1 MAPAE
6 DWVAR
11 TAELVRAEGGR
22 RHPGEAPTCASG
34 ISPSGPVHLGNL
46 RELMVPH
53 LVADEVRRGGA
64 PCRHI
69 LSWDDYD
76 RLRRVPAGFPAE
88 FAEHIGRPL
97 SAVPDP
103 CGRHPSWAEH
113 FKEPLRESLARLGVR
128 VTEISQ
134 TQMYTSGAY
143 ADQIVLAMR
152 RRAEIGAVLAR
163 YQTKR
168 VPSPEGSDPAPND
181 PDGTDDHGPG
191 AAVYYPFR
199 PYCAA
204 CGRDDTTVTGF
215 DDETTEISYTCACGA
230 SVGPVPIAQ
239 VAGKLAWKVDWPMRW
254 AYERVTFEPAGV
266 DHSSPGSSFTVG
278 AELVSEIFGGEMP
291 LHFGYSF
298 VASSGAAKMSSSS
311 GNAPTPADALEIFE
325 APLVR
330 WLYARRRPEQSFK
343 IVFDAEVGRVYDEWD
358 ALTRRVADG
367 QADAATQAVYARA
380 AGPSDGPLPVT
391 PRPLPFRT
399 LASVADIT
407 AGEEGQLLRILRD
420 LTVEDPV
427 TSLAEVRPRLDCA
440 QAWVAEYLP
449 PADRTQVRDAPD
461 TGTLAALP
469 DSERDALKLLTEGM
483 AADWSLAGLTT
494 LLYGIPKLQLGLPLS
509 TPPTP
514 ELKARQRTW
523 FILLY
528 RLLIGKDTG
537 PRLPTLLLALGQDRV
552 RALLPTH

>member
-1 MAPAE
+1 MPAEKMEVAGPVAPAE

-11 TAELVRAEGGR
+11 TAELVRAEGER

-53 LVADEVRRGGA
+53 LIADEVRRGGA

-76 RLRRVPAGFPAE
+76 RFRRVPGGFPAE

-97 SAVPDP
+97 TAVPDP
-103 CGRHPSWAEH
+103 CGQHPNWAEH

-143 ADQIVLAMR
+143 TAQIVLAMR
-152 RRAEIGAVLAR
+152 RRADIGAVLAR
-163 YQTKR
+163 YRTRRSAEPDDDDPQT
-168 VPSPEGSDPAPND
+168 
-181 PDGTDDHGPG
+181 
-191 AAVYYPFR
+191 AVYYPFR
-199 PYCAA
+199 PYCAV
-204 CGRDDTTVTGF
+204 CGRDDTTVTAF
-215 DDETTEISYTCACGA
+215 DDQTTEISYTCACGA
-230 SVGPVPIAQ
+230 SVGPTPITQ

-278 AELVSEIFGGEMP
+278 AELVALFGGEMP

-298 VASSGAAKMSSSS
+298 VGFSGSAKMSSSA
-311 GNAPTPADALEIFE
+311 GGAPTPADALEIFE

-330 WLYARRRPEQSFK
+330 WLYARKRPEQAFK
-343 IVFDAEVGRVYDEWD
+343 IAFDAEVGRVYDEWD

-367 QADAATQAVYARA
+367 KADAATQVVYARA
-380 AGPSDGPLPVT
+380 AGTSDGPLPVT

-407 AGEEGQLLRILRD
+407 AGDQAQILRILRD
-420 LTVEDPV
+420 LTPEDPIA
-427 TSLAEVRPRLDCA
+427 TLDEVRPRLDCA
-440 QAWVAEYLP
+440 QAWVAEYVP
-449 PADRTQVRDAPD
+449 PADRTQVRDEPD
-461 TGTLAALP
+461 VARLAALTE
-469 DSERDALKLLTEGM
+469 SERAALKLLTEGM
-483 AADWSLAGLTT
+483 AADWSLDGLTT
-494 LLYGIPKLQLGLPLS
+494 LLYGIPKLQLGLPIS
-509 TPPTP
+509 APPTA
-514 ELKARQRTW
+514 ELKALQRSW

-528 RLLIGKDTG
+528 QLLIGKDTG
-537 PRLPTLLLALGQDRV
+537 PRLPTLLLALGEDRV
-552 RALLPTH
+552 RSLLAPP

>member
-1 MAPAE
+1 VAPAE

-11 TAELVRAEGGR
+11 TAGLVRAEGER

-53 LVADEVRRGGA
+53 LIADEVRRGGA

-76 RLRRVPAGFPAE
+76 RFRRVPVGFPAE
-88 FAEHIGRPL
+88 FAGHIGRPL
-97 SAVPDP
+97 TAVPDP
-103 CGRHPSWAEH
+103 CGRHPNWAEH

-143 ADQIVLAMR
+143 TAQIVTAMR
-152 RRAEIGAVLAR
+152 HRADIGAVLAR
-163 YQTKR
+163 YRTKR
-168 VPSPEGSDPAPND
+168 AAD
-181 PDGTDDHGPG
+181 PDDDDPQT
-191 AAVYYPFR
+191 AVYYPFR
-199 PYCAA
+199 PYCAV
-204 CGRDDTTVTGF
+204 CGRDDTTVTAF

-230 SVGPVPIAQ
+230 YVGPTPIAD

-278 AELVSEIFGGEMP
+278 AELVSLFGGEMP

-298 VASSGAAKMSSSS
+298 VGTSGSAKMSGSA
-311 GNAPTPADALEIFE
+311 GGAPTPADALEIFE

-330 WLYARRRPEQSFK
+330 WLYARKRPEQAITLAFN
-343 IVFDAEVGRVYDEWD
+343 AEVGRVYDEWD
-358 ALTRRVADG
+358 ALSRRVADG
-367 QADAATQAVYARA
+367 KADAASAAVYTRS
-380 AGPSDGPLPVT
+380 AGTSAGLLPVT
-391 PRPLPFRT
+391 PRPMPFRT

-407 AGEEGQLLRILRD
+407 AGEQTQILRILRD
-420 LTVEDPV
+420 LTPEDPIA
-427 TSLAEVRPRLDCA
+427 TLAEVRPRLDCA
-440 QAWVAEYLP
+440 QAWVTEYVP
-449 PADRTQVRDAPD
+449 PEDRTQVRDEPD
-461 TGTLAALP
+461 CARLAALTE
-469 DSERDALKLLTEGM
+469 SERGALKLLTEGM
-483 AADWSLAGLTT
+483 VADWSLDGLTT
-494 LLYGIPKLQLGLPLS
+494 LLYGIPKLQLGLPI
-509 TPPTP
+509 TAPPTA
-514 ELKARQRTW
+514 ELKELQRTW

-528 RLLIGKDTG
+528 QLLIGKVTG
-537 PRLPTLLLALGQDRV
+537 PRLPTLLLALGPDRI
-552 RALLPTH
+552 RSLLTPP